1 MKTKNKFVTIPRAIG
16 FGMIDIIG
24 GGAFT
29 IIGAWLLYFFTVFVG
44 LTPIEASSIVAIARI
59 IDAIICLF
67 MGSITDHFYKNILG
81 KKFGR
86 RRFFLIIG
94 APLMLV
100 YALLWIQGMSY
111 LYYLAVYLAFE
122 IIVAMVMIPWE
133 TLPSEMTTDYSQ
145 RTKLSTCRMFISA
158 IGTFLA
164 TFVPGLLIAKF
175 GENNAMAYFYNG
187 LFFAI
192 FFTICVVISY
202 CSTWERPI
210 TKEMEKELESKNQN
224 KSNPIKFV
232 LDLFKEYLS
241 TLKVRAFR
249 KHLAIYL
256 LSFTGKDIYNTVF
269 VFFCVYCLSISA
281 SIAGSV
287 LSLSIIGLPVT
298 LIAGFA
304 FVKFGPKKL
313 LTSAYII
320 MLICLLLTYMIYYF
334 NPSSKILFL
343 FIIGTVYQIGR
354 CLMEF
359 TPWNIFP
366 FIPDVDEMI
375 TKKRR
380 EGLFAA
386 VMTFCRKTTVAIST
400 FCVGLI
406 LEFGGFVEKQATQS
420 PEAITTI
427 ALILFLG
434 TGTLIFL
441 ALLVTQTFNLNK
453 QTHNL
458 LINAID
464 VLQSD
469 GKPSDLSIE
478 TKSVVEDLTGY
489 SCEQLFDKK

>member
-1 MKTKNKFVTIPRAIG
+1 
-16 FGMIDIIG
+16 
-24 GGAFT
+24 
-29 IIGAWLLYFFTVFVG
+29 
-44 LTPIEASSIVAIARI
+44 
-59 IDAIICLF
+59 
-67 MGSITDHFYKNILG
+67 
-81 KKFGR
+81 
-86 RRFFLIIG
+86 
-94 APLMLV
+94 
-100 YALLWIQGMSY
+100 
-111 LYYLAVYLAFE
+111 
-122 IIVAMVMIPWE
+122 
-133 TLPSEMTTDYSQ
+133 
-145 RTKLSTCRMFISA
+145 
-158 IGTFLA
+158 
-164 TFVPGLLIAKF
+164 
-175 GENNAMAYFYNG
+175 
-187 LFFAI
+187 
-192 FFTICVVISY
+192 
-202 CSTWERPI
+202 
-210 TKEMEKELESKNQN
+210 
-224 KSNPIKFV
+224 
-232 LDLFKEYLS
+232 
-241 TLKVRAFR
+241 
-249 KHLAIYL
+249 
-256 LSFTGKDIYNTVF
+256 
-269 VFFCVYCLSISA
+269 
-281 SIAGSV
+281 
-287 LSLSIIGLPVT
+287 
-298 LIAGFA
+298 
-304 FVKFGPKKL
+304 
-313 LTSAYII
+313 
-320 MLICLLLTYMIYYF
+320 
-334 NPSSKILFL
+334 
-343 FIIGTVYQIGR
+343 
-354 CLMEF
+354 MEF